1 MPVAMTTSAITYV
14 PSVSQPIPQS
24 SQTRVI
30 LSNHTILFSNEEFYE
45 EYSNPFTIRNELIRV
60 VNKIGNITVRNNDE
74 VSLNKDELHQN
85 IGRIVATESHKQ
97 YQDPFDKVYKF
108 FKADIKLTE
117 QYKYQ
122 VSNSL
127 AEGKLLK
134 FFIKLEDTQ
143 FLTLPIGTEIY
154 IKELSS
160 TSYDSH
166 QYVES
171 SMGTGLNSS
180 VYSMES
186 QPIQTSMYAQPV
198 YQQCKTVGQKYKYLN
213 NKLIMYRTSIEH
225 NLTDFPLEISNF
237 KNEEIYVVNE
247 SENFNYLRIQIGERI
262 DESIHNN
269 TYFIRAFND
278 TFKFLIART
287 IEIPKEYTMEV
298 STGNGKY
305 IVMKFKNDETGYNGR
320 AIPDGSRI
328 ELAF

>member
-1 MPVAMTTSAITYV
+1 
-14 PSVSQPIPQS
+14 
-24 SQTRVI
+24 
-30 LSNHTILFSNEEFYE
+30 
-45 EYSNPFTIRNELIRV
+45 
-60 VNKIGNITVRNNDE
+60 
-74 VSLNKDELHQN
+74 
-85 IGRIVATESHKQ
+85 
-97 YQDPFDKVYKF
+97 
-108 FKADIKLTE
+108 
-117 QYKYQ
+117 
-122 VSNSL
+122 SNSL

-166 QYVES
+166 QYVEPS
-171 SMGTGLNSS
+171 YMNTGLNSS

-198 YQQCKTVGQKYKYLN
+198 YQQCKTVEQKYKYLN

-287 IEIPKEYTMEV
+287 IQIPEEYTMEV

-305 IVMKFKNDETGYNGR
+305 IVMKFMNEETGYNGR
-320 AIPDGSRI
+320 AIPNGSRI